1 MLFSCVIFS
10 FFFCE
15 KKMGRKKN
23 GKKVGKFSKIFLLLQ
38 KRKEGE
44 EEKAS
49 SLLSFELNT
58 HSLTHS
64 LAHYYVF
71 LVYVLCFFLPTRDD
85 PRL

>member
-1 MLFSCVIFS
+1 
-10 FFFCE
+10 
-15 KKMGRKKN
+15 MGRKKN

-71 LVYVLCFFLPTRDD
+71 LVYVLCFFCRHATSPNFDVSREREKKKDG
-85 PRL
+85 

>member
-1 MLFSCVIFS
+1 
-10 FFFCE
+10 
-15 KKMGRKKN
+15 MGRKKN

-71 LVYVLCFFLPTRDD
+71 LVYVLCFFFADTRRPPTLTCREREREKKDG
-85 PRL
+85 

>member
-1 MLFSCVIFS
+1 
-10 FFFCE
+10 
-15 KKMGRKKN
+15 MGRKKN

-49 SLLSFELNT
+49 SLLSFELNK

-64 LAHYYVF
+64 LTHYYVF

>member
-1 MLFSCVIFS
+1 
-10 FFFCE
+10 
-15 KKMGRKKN
+15 MGRKKN

-64 LAHYYVF
+64 LTTT
-71 LVYVLCFFLPTRDD
+71 CF
-85 PRL
+85 